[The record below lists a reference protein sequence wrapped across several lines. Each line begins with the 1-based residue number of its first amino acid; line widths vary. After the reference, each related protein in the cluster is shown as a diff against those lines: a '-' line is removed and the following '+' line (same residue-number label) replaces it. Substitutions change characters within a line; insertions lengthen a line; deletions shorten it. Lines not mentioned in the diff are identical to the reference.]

1 MNAYSRL
8 TPLDRVL
15 LIQERRDAVLS
26 LLVLFLRGKGYPN
39 VGAYTAFE
47 ETVDDAVV
55 EEIIQRI
62 TDMRH
67 EDLPDSLL
75 KLAATP

>member
-1 MNAYSRL
+1 MNAFTRL
-8 TPLDRVL
+8 TPLDKVL

-26 LLVLFLRGKGYPN
+26 LLVLFLRGKDYPN
-39 VGAYTAFE
+39 IGAYSAFE
-47 ETVDDAVV
+47 EAVDGAVV
-55 EEIIQRI
+55 EDVIQRL

-75 KLAATP
+75 KLAASD